1 MIRQNCKTKILF
13 TIGPATLDVPT
24 LTQLIEAGVDVC
36 RFNMAHLDHNALRQ
50 AVSAVR
56 EACTAAGRRIGLLM
70 DVKGPEIRTRD
81 VEQPLQLT
89 EGTRVTFSYQPPE
102 FTTPAEPDSDNVLQ
116 VGVNYPHLAE
126 SLSAGDTVLVDSG
139 LIRLIVDESRDG
151 RVECHVLF
159 PGTLGN
165 RRHINLP
172 GIHVQLPAITDKDIA
187 DLNIGVELGFDFY
200 ALSFVRTASDLQ
212 QLRQLIDD
220 HGSDAQLI
228 AKIEDQ
234 SGVQNLDEIL
244 ASSDGLM
251 VARGDLG
258 VEVPFERLPILQREA
273 VDACLNAGKPVI
285 IATHMLESMIQSP
298 IPTRAE
304 ISDVSNAVREQA
316 DCMMLSGETAVGK
329 FPLRCVDVMSRI
341 SQHLQQ
347 ERQPGHNRQLPLET
361 PRHKMLRSAVVLAEE
376 LPDSGIVVFSSTGE
390 LPRILSALRPT
401 TCPIFA
407 FTDNEDVLVRM
418 LLLWGVEPFLV
429 EFHQDPEQTVQDAF
443 RCLKSSG
450 WAEAGDQMILITN
463 VAGRTVNI
471 IDSLQVRQLD

>member
-13 TIGPATLDVPT
+13 TIGPATLDVDV
-24 LTQLIEAGVDVC
+24 LTELIRSGVDVC
-36 RFNMAHLDHNALRQ
+36 RFNMAHLDHDALRT

-56 EACTAAGRRIGLLM
+56 EACAAAGRRIGLLM

-81 VEQPLQLT
+81 VEQPLELSA
-89 EGTRVTFSYQPPE
+89 GTRVAFSFQPAD
-102 FTTPAEPDSDNVLQ
+102 FTARASEDADGVLQ
-116 VGVNYPHLAE
+116 IGVNYPHLAD

-139 LIRLIVDESRDG
+139 LIRLTVEASTAEC
-151 RVECHVLF
+151 VECVVLF

-172 GIHVQLPAITDKDIA
+172 GVRVQLPAITEKDTD
-187 DLNIGVELGFDFY
+187 DLRIGVELGFDFY
-200 ALSFVRTASDLQ
+200 ALSFVRAASDLV
-212 QLRQLIDD
+212 QLRQMIDN

-234 SGVQNLDEIL
+234 SGVQHLQEIL
-244 ASSDGLM
+244 DASDGLM

-258 VEVPFERLPILQREA
+258 VEVPFERLPVFQRRA
-273 VDACLNAGKPVI
+273 VETCLNAGKPVI

-329 FPLRCVDVMSRI
+329 FPQRCVDVMSRI
-341 SQHLQQ
+341 SHHLQQ
-347 ERQPGHNRQLPLET
+347 ERQPGHNRQLQLKT

-376 LPDSGIVVFSSTGE
+376 LPQAGIVVFSSNGE
-390 LPRILSALRPT
+390 LPAILSSLRPT

-429 EFHQDPEQTVQDAF
+429 PFHEDPEQTVKDAF
-443 RCLKSSG
+443 ACLKEEG
-450 WAEAGDQMILITN
+450 WAESGDQMIVITN
-463 VAGRTVNI
+463 VAGRAVHV
-471 IDSLQVRQLD
+471 IDSLQIRELE

>member
-13 TIGPATLDVPT
+13 TIGPATLDVAT
-24 LTQLIEAGVDVC
+24 LTQLIESGVDVC
-36 RFNMAHLDHNALRQ
+36 RFNMAHLDHDALRH

-56 EACTAAGRRIGLLM
+56 EACSAAGRRIGLLM

-81 VEQPLQLT
+81 VEQPLELS
-89 EGTRVTFSYQPPE
+89 EGTRVAFSFQPPE
-102 FTTPAEPDSDNVLQ
+102 FTARMVSNPDDVLQ
-116 VGVNYPHLAE
+116 IGVNYPHLAE

-139 LIRLIVDESRDG
+139 LIRLTVDKSEAG
-151 RVECHVLF
+151 RVDCRVLF

-172 GIHVQLPAITDKDIA
+172 GIHVQLPAITDKDTA
-187 DLNIGVELGFDFY
+187 DLRIGVELGFDFY
-200 ALSFVRTASDLQ
+200 ALSFVRAAADLQ
-212 QLRQLIDD
+212 QLRRMIDN
-220 HGSDAQLI
+220 HGSEAQLI

-234 SGVQNLDEIL
+234 SGVQHLAEIL
-244 ASSDGLM
+244 ESSDGLM

-258 VEVPFERLPILQREA
+258 VEVPFEQLPIFQRRA

-341 SQHLQQ
+341 SRHLQL
-347 ERQPGHNRQLPLET
+347 ERQPGHNRNLQLET

-376 LPDSGIVVFSSTGE
+376 LPQAGILVFSSSGE
-390 LPRILSALRPT
+390 LPRILSAL
-401 TCPIFA
+401 
-407 FTDNEDVLVRM
+407 
-418 LLLWGVEPFLV
+418 
-429 EFHQDPEQTVQDAF
+429 
-443 RCLKSSG
+443 
-450 WAEAGDQMILITN
+450 
-463 VAGRTVNI
+463 
-471 IDSLQVRQLD
+471 